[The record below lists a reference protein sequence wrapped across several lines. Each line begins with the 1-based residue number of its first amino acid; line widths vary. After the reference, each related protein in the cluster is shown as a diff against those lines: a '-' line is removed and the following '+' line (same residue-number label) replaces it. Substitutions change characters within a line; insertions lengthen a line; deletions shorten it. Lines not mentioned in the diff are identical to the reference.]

1 MKQSKVIAILL
12 AISVATSFSLASV
25 QAATPTSKATPK
37 PSVKATVK
45 ATAKP
50 TVKAVAT
57 KKATPT
63 KKATATKKATP
74 TKKATATKK
83 ATTSKKPVVKKPVV
97 KKPKKKVVKK
107 TATPIP
113 SPSPVWPPVKFTEN
127 KGVYAKIPTGKEIL
141 GLISAKSG
149 LATDVQKCE
158 ANACGAVIVAANF
171 TCQWW
176 EIKSTVMAPD
186 PNDSKKSILLGTL
199 RTTHGLLKPNTYANI
214 LLISDEPLYTPGS
227 LDPTTGVV
235 GAPVLRPRITVGN
248 ISAICHKSAT
258 DEKLPSNTYLSVR

>member
-1 MKQSKVIAILL
+1 VKQNKVIAILL
-12 AISVATSFSLASV
+12 AISVATSFSISSV
-25 QAATPTSKATPK
+25 QAVTPTSKPSPK
-37 PSVKATVK
+37 ASVK

-50 TVKAVAT
+50 TAKAVAT
-57 KKATPT
+57 KKAT
-63 KKATATKKATP
+63 
-74 TKKATATKK
+74 
-83 ATTSKKPVVKKPVV
+83 TSKKPVV

-158 ANACGAVIVAANF
+158 GNACGAVIVAANF

-186 PNDSKKSILLGTL
+186 PNDPKKSILLGTL

-235 GAPVLRPRITVGN
+235 GAPVLRPGITVGN